1 MKHEEE
7 ITRAAGIVGYSTLL
21 SRIVGYVRDMV
32 IAYFFG
38 ASAETDAYFVAFRI
52 PNLLRRLLAEGSLTV
67 SFIPVFTEY
76 LEKKSREE
84 AKMVSDITFT
94 FLSMVLILVSIV
106 GILLSPFIIELFAS
120 GFKGETFNLAVRLN
134 QIMFPFILFVSLSAL
149 TMGILNSLNYFFA
162 PAFSTV
168 IFNVVS
174 IAVIFLVYQRLHTPI
189 FSLAIGVIIGG
200 FTQLIFQIPFLK
212 SRGFLFAFRKNL
224 RHPAVKKIALLMA
237 PQLFGVAIYN
247 LNILVSTQYASH
259 LPGGTVSYLYNSE
272 RLTEF
277 PLGLIAVSIATVL
290 LPSLSSQVSKGDI
303 EKFRESYSFSLR
315 LMLLTMIPALTGLIA
330 LRVPICNLLYQRGEF
345 NFEATLR
352 TSQALLGYAVGL
364 WAVGGVRITA
374 PTFYAMQN
382 TKTPVVIAFFA
393 FIVNALLG
401 YVLGFTFG
409 LKHMGLTLAS
419 SISSTFNFS
428 LLFFSL
434 SRHIGDIK
442 IKEML
447 TYILK
452 ISLASLVMGIAAWK
466 ISTFSNWSQNG
477 ISMQKL
483 GIFLLSTIGGVAV
496 YISIVRLLNV
506 DELGFLF
513 NMTMRKLK
521 R

>member
-21 SRIVGYVRDMV
+21 SRIVGYARDMV

-84 AKMVSDITFT
+84 AKRVSDITFT
-94 FLSMVLILVSIV
+94 LLSIVLILVSIA
-106 GILLSPFIIELFAS
+106 GILLSPFIIMLFAS
-120 GFKGETFNLAVRLN
+120 GFKAETFNLAVKLN

-174 IAVIFLVYQRLHTPI
+174 IAVIFLTYQRLRNPV
-189 FSLAIGVIIGG
+189 FSLAIGVITGG
-200 FTQLIFQIPFLK
+200 FIQLIFQIPFLK
-212 SRGFLFAFRKNL
+212 SRGFLFAFRKKL
-224 RHPAVKKIALLMA
+224 RHPAAKKIALLMA

-259 LPGGTVSYLYNSE
+259 LPEGTVSYLYNSE

-277 PLGLIAVSIATVL
+277 PLGLIAVSIATAL
-290 LPSLSSQVSKGDI
+290 LPSLSLQVSKGEI

-315 LMLLTMIPALTGLIA
+315 LMLFTIIPALTGLIA

-345 NFEATLR
+345 NYGATLC
-352 TSQALLGYAVGL
+352 TSESLLGYAVGL

-374 PTFYAMQN
+374 PTFYAIQD
-382 TKTPVVIAFFA
+382 TKTPVVIAFFS
-393 FIVNALLG
+393 FIVNALFG
-401 YVLGFTFG
+401 YTLGFTFG
-409 LKHMGLTLAS
+409 FKHMGLTLAS
-419 SISSTFNFS
+419 SISSIFNFS

-434 SRHIGDIK
+434 SRRIGGVK
-442 IKEML
+442 MKE
-447 TYILK
+447 TFIYILK
-452 ISLASLVMGIAAWK
+452 IALASLVMGVAAWK
-466 ISTFSNWSQNG
+466 ISTFCDWSRSG
-477 ISMQKL
+477 VSPLKIGVFLSSTVGAILIYLLLIKL
-483 GIFLLSTIGGVAV
+483 LKVEEIGFLLS
-496 YISIVRLLNV
+496 
-506 DELGFLF
+506 
-513 NMTMRKLK
+513 MLK
-521 R
+521 RKVRT